1 MKIKI
6 RIPDWMLSPGVMILV
21 ALAGVGILIS
31 FVRMVVGIGPVSN
44 LNDAYPWGFWI
55 SFDIYTGVA
64 LGAGAFIMA
73 AVVYIFDL
81 KKFMPLVRPSLLT
94 GFLGYAME
102 AVALLVD
109 LGRPEN
115 IWHLIVYQNYT
126 SFLFVVGVCVMVYLA
141 VLLLEFLP
149 VIFEGSKLVGVVH
162 FFHKWLILPLVIVG
176 VVLSIV
182 HQSSL
187 GALTIIMPSKLHP
200 LWWTPFIPI
209 LFLVSAVVG
218 GFGMVIVES
227 EISARAFKRGI
238 EVNLLKVVASWIPY
252 GSGLYLL
259 LRFGQLTVEG
269 KLGYL
274 FTSGYYSLLFW
285 TEIMLIAIIPIV
297 LFSQK
302 KVRESPN
309 GLLYGS
315 LSVVLG
321 VVLNRFDVSWI
332 ALGGR
337 IFDTTGYV
345 PSISEVLVSFGLVAA
360 SVLVFR
366 YIALH
371 FPLFVDEEEF
381 EEQETAYER
390 AHPAKAGD

>member
-6 RIPDWMLSPGVMILV
+6 RIPDWMLSPGVMTLV
-21 ALAGVGILIS
+21 VLAAAGILIA
-31 FVRMVVGIGPVSN
+31 FIRMIVGIGPVSN

-64 LGAGAFIMA
+64 LGAGAFTMA

-81 KKFMPLVRPSLLT
+81 KKFTPLVRPSVLT
-94 GFLGYAME
+94 GFLGYAMV

-115 IWHLIVYQNYT
+115 IWHMIIYQNHT
-126 SFLFVVGVCVMVYLA
+126 SFLFEIGVCVMTYLT
-141 VLLLEFLP
+141 VLLLEFIP
-149 VIFEGSKLVGVVH
+149 VIFEGLRLNALVH
-162 FFHKWLILPLVIVG
+162 FFHKWLTLPLVILG
-176 VVLSIV
+176 VVLSTL

-187 GALTIIMPSKLHP
+187 GSLTIIMPSKLHP

-209 LFLVSAVVG
+209 LFFVSAVTVG
-218 GFGMVIVES
+218 FAMVIVES
-227 EISARAFKRGI
+227 QLSARAFHRGI
-238 EVNLLKVVASWIPY
+238 EIHLLKVVASWIPY
-252 GSGLYLL
+252 GSGLYLV
-259 LRFGQLTVEG
+259 LRFGQLAVEN

-274 FTSGYYSLLFW
+274 LNSGNYSFLFW
-285 TEIMLIAIIPIV
+285 MEIILLGIIPII

-302 KVRESPN
+302 KVRENPN
-309 GLLYGS
+309 GLLYGA
-315 LSVVLG
+315 LSAVLG

-345 PSISEVLVSFGLVAA
+345 PSVFEVLVSFGLMAA

-371 FPLFVDEEEF
+371 FPLFVDEEDF
-381 EEQETAYER
+381 HDQETAYEQVS
-390 AHPAKAGD
+390 PVKSGD

>member
-6 RIPDWMLSPGVMILV
+6 RIPDWMLSPWVMGLV
-21 ALAGVGILIS
+21 VLAAVGILIS
-31 FVRMVVGIGPVSN
+31 LVRMVVGIGPVSN

-64 LGAGAFIMA
+64 LGAGAFTMA

-81 KKFMPLVRPSLLT
+81 KKFTPLVRPSVLT
-94 GFLGYAME
+94 GFLGYAMV

-115 IWHLIVYQNYT
+115 IWHMIIYQNHT
-126 SFLFVVGVCVMVYLA
+126 SFLFEIGICVMTYLT
-141 VLLLEFLP
+141 VLLLEFIP
-149 VIFEGSKLVGVVH
+149 VIFEGFRWNGLVH
-162 FFHKWLILPLVIVG
+162 FFHKWLTLPLVILG
-176 VVLSIV
+176 VVLSTL

-187 GALTIIMPSKLHP
+187 GSLTIIMPSKLHP

-209 LFLVSAVVG
+209 LFFVSAVIVG
-218 GFGMVIVES
+218 FAMVILES
-227 EISARAFKRGI
+227 QLSARAFNRGI
-238 EVNLLKVVASWIPY
+238 EINLLKLVASWIPY

-259 LRFGQLTVEG
+259 LRFGQLAVEG

-285 TEIMLIAIIPIV
+285 TEILLLGVIPIV

-345 PSISEVLVSFGLVAA
+345 PSIFEVLVSFGLVAA

>member
-6 RIPDWMLSPGVMILV
+6 RIPDWMLSPWVMGLV
-21 ALAGVGILIS
+21 ALAAVGILIS
-31 FVRMVVGIGPVSN
+31 FIRMVVGIGPVSN

-64 LGAGAFIMA
+64 LGAGAFTMA

-81 KKFMPLVRPSLLT
+81 KKFTPLVRPSVLT
-94 GFLGYAME
+94 GFLGYAMV

-115 IWHLIVYQNYT
+115 IWHMIIYQNHT
-126 SFLFVVGVCVMVYLA
+126 SFLFEIGICVMTYLT
-141 VLLLEFLP
+141 VLLLEFIP
-149 VIFEGSKLVGVVH
+149 VIFEGFRWNGLVR
-162 FFHKWLILPLVIVG
+162 FFHKWLTLPLVILG
-176 VVLSIV
+176 VVLSTL

-187 GALTIIMPSKLHP
+187 GSLTIIMPSKLHP

-209 LFLVSAVVG
+209 LFFVSAVIVG
-218 GFGMVIVES
+218 IAMVILES
-227 EISARAFKRGI
+227 QLSARAFHRGI
-238 EVNLLKVVASWIPY
+238 EINLLKVIASWVPY
-252 GSGLYLL
+252 GSGLYLV

-274 FTSGYYSLLFW
+274 FTSGVYSLLFW
-285 TEIMLIAIIPIV
+285 TEILLLGVIPIV

-309 GLLYGS
+309 GLLYGA

-321 VVLNRFDVSWI
+321 LVLNRFDVSWI

-345 PSISEVLVSFGLVAA
+345 PSIFEVLVSFGLVAA
-360 SVLVFR
+360 SVLAFR

-381 EEQETAYER
+381 HEQEIAYEQ

>member
-6 RIPDWMLSPGVMILV
+6 RVPDWMLSPGVMALVIL
-21 ALAGVGILIS
+21 AATGIMIG
-31 FVRMVVGIGPVSN
+31 FIRMVVGIGPVSN

-64 LGAGAFIMA
+64 LGAGAFTMA

-81 KKFMPLVRPSLLT
+81 KKFTPLVRPSVLT
-94 GFLGYAME
+94 GFLGYAMV

-115 IWHLIVYQNYT
+115 IWHMIIYQNHT
-126 SFLFVVGVCVMVYLA
+126 SFLFEIGICVMTYLT
-141 VLLLEFLP
+141 VLLLEFIP
-149 VIFEGSKLVGVVH
+149 VIFEGFRLNSLVH
-162 FFHKWLILPLVIVG
+162 FFHKWLTLPLVILG
-176 VVLSIV
+176 VVLSTL

-187 GALTIIMPSKLHP
+187 GSLTIIMPSKLHP

-209 LFLVSAVVG
+209 LFFVSAVTVG
-218 GFGMVIVES
+218 FAMVIVES
-227 EISARAFKRGI
+227 QLSARAFQRGI
-238 EVNLLKVVASWIPY
+238 EINLLKIVASWIPY
-252 GSGLYLL
+252 GSSLYLL
-259 LRFGQLTVEG
+259 LRFGQLIVEG

-274 FTSGYYSLLFW
+274 LTSGYYSLLFW
-285 TEIMLIAIIPIV
+285 IEIMLLGIIPIF

-302 KVRESPN
+302 KVRQNPN
-309 GLLYGS
+309 GLLYGA

-321 VVLNRFDVSWI
+321 VILNRFDVSWI

-345 PSISEVLVSFGLVAA
+345 PSVYEVLVSFGLMTA

-371 FPLFVDEEEF
+371 FPLFVAEEKF
-381 EEQETAYER
+381 HDQKTAYQKSRPTE
-390 AHPAKAGD
+390 AGD

>member
-1 MKIKI
+1 
-6 RIPDWMLSPGVMILV
+6 L
-21 ALAGVGILIS
+21 
-31 FVRMVVGIGPVSN
+31 
-44 LNDAYPWGFWI
+44 
-55 SFDIYTGVA
+55 
-64 LGAGAFIMA
+64 
-73 AVVYIFDL
+73 
-81 KKFMPLVRPSLLT
+81 
-94 GFLGYAME
+94 
-102 AVALLVD
+102 
-109 LGRPEN
+109 
-115 IWHLIVYQNYT
+115 
-126 SFLFVVGVCVMVYLA
+126 
-141 VLLLEFLP
+141 
-149 VIFEGSKLVGVVH
+149 
-162 FFHKWLILPLVIVG
+162 
-176 VVLSIV
+176 

-187 GALTIIMPSKLHP
+187 GSLTIIMPSKLHP

-209 LFLVSAVVG
+209 LFFVSAVIVG
-218 GFGMVIVES
+218 FAMVILES
-227 EISARAFKRGI
+227 QLSARAFNRGI
-238 EVNLLKVVASWIPY
+238 EINLLKLVASWIPY

-259 LRFGQLTVEG
+259 LRFGQLAVEG

-285 TEIMLIAIIPIV
+285 TEILLLGVIPIV

-345 PSISEVLVSFGLVAA
+345 PSIFEVLVSFGLVAA